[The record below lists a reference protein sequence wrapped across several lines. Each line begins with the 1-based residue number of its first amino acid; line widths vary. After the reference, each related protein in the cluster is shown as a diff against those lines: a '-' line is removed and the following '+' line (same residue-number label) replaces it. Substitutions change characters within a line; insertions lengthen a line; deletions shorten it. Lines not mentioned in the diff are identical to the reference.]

1 MNKYMFRTTATMKPY
16 NSRQWYIDSRIIP
29 TKYIEADNLREA
41 LSAYAEEASRR
52 HYITISAN
60 ALRTKSPMYIDGK
73 TGHEAPRQVG
83 YVITGKTEMQ
93 REDGTW
99 STQYIDLWI
108 NVDIITPADFEQEAI

>member
-16 NSRQWYIDSRIIP
+16 NSHQWYIDNRIIP
-29 TKYIEADNLREA
+29 TKYIEANNLREA
-41 LSAYAEEASRR
+41 LSAYAKEASSR

-60 ALRTKSPMYIDGK
+60 ALRTKSPMYIDSK
-73 TGHEAPRQVG
+73 TGHESQQVG

-99 STQYIDLWI
+99 STQYIDLWTS
-108 NVDIITPADFEQEAI
+108 VDIITPADFKKEAV

>member
-1 MNKYMFRTTATMKPY
+1 MNKYMFRATATMKPY

-41 LSAYAEEASRR
+41 LSAYAEEASSR

-60 ALRTKSPMYIDGK
+60 AIRNRQPMYID
-73 TGHEAPRQVG
+73 TPEDSRQVG
-83 YVITGKTEMQ
+83 YVITGKTRMP

-99 STQYIDLWI
+99 TTQYIDLWI
-108 NVDIITPADFEQEAI
+108 MVDIVTPADFEEAV

>member
-41 LSAYAEEASRR
+41 LSTYAEEASSR
-52 HYITISAN
+52 HYITISVN
-60 ALRTKSPMYIDGK
+60 ALRNKAPMYIDSK
-73 TGHEAPRQVG
+73 TSHESRQVG
-83 YVITGKTEMQ
+83 YVITGKTTFQ
-93 REDGTW
+93 RDDGTL

-108 NVDIITPADFEQEAI
+108 SIDVITPADFKEAI